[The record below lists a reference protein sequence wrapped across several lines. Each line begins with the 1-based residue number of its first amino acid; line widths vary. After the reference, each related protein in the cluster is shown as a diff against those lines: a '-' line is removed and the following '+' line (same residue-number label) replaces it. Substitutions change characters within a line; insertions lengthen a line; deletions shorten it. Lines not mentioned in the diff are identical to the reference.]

1 MQDVKLNKLKYNEFI
16 LNLRNKNLSY
26 YPEELISKIAYIYDI
41 KENDD
46 IKLLDFISILLNDMK
61 KSKCDLFKKILEF
74 CIIMISYITMKG
86 KNEYEE
92 MISKLKKDSYIV
104 WNEIKSFN
112 NLNLEEP

>member
-1 MQDVKLNKLKYNEFI
+1 
-16 LNLRNKNLSY
+16 
-26 YPEELISKIAYIYDI
+26 
-41 KENDD
+41 
-46 IKLLDFISILLNDMK
+46 
-61 KSKCDLFKKILEF
+61 
-74 CIIMISYITMKG
+74 MKG